1 MTGVQT
7 CALPI
12 SLVAHHR
19 VGKQLATLT
28 AVQPSGKFGALALEG
43 NMIKSFQEKPKGDG
57 AWINGGFFVLEPG
70 IFKYI
75 KNGDSTVW
83 EREPLE
89 ALAKDGQL
97 NAYRHDGYW
106 QPMDTLRDK
115 LDLEAKWAS
124 GNASWK
130 VWE

>member
-1 MTGVQT
+1 M
-7 CALPI
+7 LFR
-12 SLVAHHR
+12 S
-19 VGKQLATLT
+19 
-28 AVQPSGKFGALALEG
+28 
-43 NMIKSFQEKPKGDG
+43 
-57 AWINGGFFVLEPG
+57 INGGFFVLEPG